1 MIFGK
6 DDSSSSSEEENAD
19 EDLFGKQTGGMIMMP
34 QVNPQDKMFDNSVE
48 NMQDFFDKINDF
60 EQITSQSLKDMW
72 KVSGSAFQHIKVKLD
87 L

>member
-6 DDSSSSSEEENAD
+6 DDSSSSSDEDAEG
-19 EDLFGKQTGGMIMMP
+19 EDLFGKKTSGPDMIMMP
-34 QVNPQDKMFDNSVE
+34 QVNPQDKMFDNSVQ

-72 KVSGSAFQHIKVKLD
+72 KVSGTAF
-87 L
+87 

>member
-34 QVNPQDKMFDNSVE
+34 QVNPQYKMFDNSVE

-60 EQITSQSLKDMW
+60 EQITSQSLKDM
-72 KVSGSAFQHIKVKLD
+72 
-87 L
+87 